1 MKKLHAYWRLKARI
15 NHQFLFVITIAAKP
29 DALFI
34 SIQNNI
40 ESLKNI
46 FKQYN
51 TSSQGERFAIA
62 QSIAQLE
69 KIAAS
74 QTPVYNDK
82 AKNYNDNNLPGRMD
96 CIDSTINTT
105 HYLEFLNQL
114 GLINRHELQQPI
126 YRSPYLMGQ
135 HWAAQIKKKN
145 SEDNYAVDSWQTDI
159 GQTPEIQKRAYWIKR
174 NAVKNP

>member
-105 HYLEFLNQL
+105 HYLEF
-114 GLINRHELQQPI
+114 
-126 YRSPYLMGQ
+126 
-135 HWAAQIKKKN
+135 
-145 SEDNYAVDSWQTDI
+145 
-159 GQTPEIQKRAYWIKR
+159 
-174 NAVKNP
+174 